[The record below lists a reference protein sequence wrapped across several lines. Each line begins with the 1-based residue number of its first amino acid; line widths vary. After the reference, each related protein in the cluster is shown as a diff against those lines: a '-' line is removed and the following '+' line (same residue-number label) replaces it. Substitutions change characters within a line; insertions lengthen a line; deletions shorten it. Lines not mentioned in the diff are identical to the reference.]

1 MHTTDSY
8 LNDQLTDPPSFPPN
22 ILLTQRKP
30 RHSEDIFK
38 EDRYLANHQILI
50 QEDLRYVCII
60 KMEIN
65 LPF

>member
-1 MHTTDSY
+1 MDY
-8 LNDQLTDPPSFPPN
+8 A
-22 ILLTQRKP
+22 LLSAVLYPIKNYCSRQRYRLHKENHAI
-30 RHSEDIFK
+30 RSDIFK
-38 EDRYLANHQILI
+38 EDRHSANQQILT